1 MLLVYIELFYILI
14 LPMINNDEVVV
25 ELQRILARREYILS
39 VADSDSF
46 HFEYDALC
54 KDEPLN
60 WSVSK
65 LKTFFE
71 YPFEWAKDIE
81 TYIDKAKQDVKYLE
95 EQWILKPYWEIE
107 YHYIVVRWHERV
119 PFDEYLSKKV
129 SQIKHLREKD
139 EENNPALYL
148 AKVLD
153 INPSQVRHI
162 YIKLLLEGKINI
174 WDLKDLCAAKN
185 SDVDLYKYVSQWI

>member
-54 KDEPLN
+54 KDEPLS
-60 WSVSK
+60 WKVSK
-65 LKTFFE
+65 LKEFFE
-71 YPFEWAKDIE
+71 YTFEWAKDIE
-81 TYIDKAKQDVKYLE
+81 TYIDLAKQDVKRLE
-95 EQWILKPYWEIE
+95 EQWILKPYWEVE
-107 YHYIVVRWHERV
+107 YHSIVVRWHERI
-119 PFDEYLSKKV
+119 PFEEYLSKKV
-129 SQIKHLREKD
+129 SQIRNLRESD

-148 AKVLD
+148 SKTLG

-174 WDLKDLCAAKN
+174 WDLKDLCAARN